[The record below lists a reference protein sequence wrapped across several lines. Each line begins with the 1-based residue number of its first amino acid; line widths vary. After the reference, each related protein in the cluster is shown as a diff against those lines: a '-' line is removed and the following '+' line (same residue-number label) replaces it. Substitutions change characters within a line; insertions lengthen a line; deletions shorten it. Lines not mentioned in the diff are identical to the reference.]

1 MRRGRSHGSPTTWAE
16 NRFPLPARPA
26 QRGRRL
32 QGSSRCVGEE
42 PHLQGRPNVPSPE
55 APGSLPALVPSRRP
69 DVQATAS
76 ARCTPRASQGAH
88 RPGAPEAPRQSSP
101 PGRASRVRLAT
112 GAPRAPGETP
122 PPGGP
127 DLHVKELTKPGRLSP
142 GRGQP
147 ESGQSPGGGAGGAAK
162 AGLRG
167 ARRGQG
173 RRGRQN

>member
-69 DVQATAS
+69 NVQATAS
-76 ARCTPRASQGAH
+76 ARCTPRGSQGAH
-88 RPGAPEAPRQSSP
+88 RPGAPRLPASPHLLGAHRGSDSP
-101 PGRASRVRLAT
+101 PVPLR
-112 GAPRAPGETP
+112 
-122 PPGGP
+122 
-127 DLHVKELTKPGRLSP
+127 PGRD
-142 GRGQP
+142 
-147 ESGQSPGGGAGGAAK
+147 AA
-162 AGLRG
+162 
-167 ARRGQG
+167 ARRA
-173 RRGRQN
+173 